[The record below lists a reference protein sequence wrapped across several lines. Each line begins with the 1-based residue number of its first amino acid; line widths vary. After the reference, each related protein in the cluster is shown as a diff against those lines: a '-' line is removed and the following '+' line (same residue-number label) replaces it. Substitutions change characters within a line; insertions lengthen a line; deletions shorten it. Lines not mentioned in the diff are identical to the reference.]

1 MFKRDEPLATTLQV
15 VTMKWSKKIKQIQ
28 TQKVLVHLENFQKVN
43 LFTQYLTLKTRHILF

>member
-43 LFTQYLTLKTRHILF
+43 LFTQYVTLKTRHNLF